1 MIRDEI
7 VSQEDL
13 LDAVKHALER
23 KGTLQKV
30 KAHIRAEVYHTLEDK
45 TVVTKIYIA

>member
-1 MIRDEI
+1 MIREEI
-7 VSQEDL
+7 VSQADL
-13 LDAVKHALER
+13 LEAVSNALER

-45 TVVTKIYIA
+45 SVV